1 MPTPTI
7 SMHRLLEQSGCRF
20 TIVPTARAPCI
31 ALTAGDGAPS
41 PACANVSRRFASMSL
56 RRKSHAQF
64 DSCGGFADIGGG
76 HRNRVEHVSDEQCG
90 RPCANLQRRSK
101 RPFYANATGFC
112 HGILFGS
119 YRFYDSWVSAEKR
132 FVCPPTPAQTRAEV
146 MNGFVAWARSHPQYM
161 KDAAVDTLFRYLA
174 EAYPCKK

>member
-1 MPTPTI
+1 MRSLI
-7 SMHRLLEQSGCRF
+7 LVAALLTSG
-20 TIVPTARAPCI
+20 AAI
-31 ALTAGDGAPS
+31 ATESSTFQMSNADDLVRICSVAPS
-41 PACANVSRRFASMSL
+41 
-56 RRKSHAQF
+56 
-64 DSCGGFADIGGG
+64 D
-76 HRNRVEHVSDEQCG
+76 
-90 RPCANLQRRSK
+90 
-101 RPFYANATGFC
+101 PFYANATGFC

-161 KDAAVDTLFRYLA
+161 KDPAVDTLFRYLA